1 MIFNALRL
9 GPSQQQERWEYN
21 TTQQGGPT
29 FFRTLVYYLSYILS
43 FKFSNSRKDRYR
55 VPMELPNILQKSSEM
70 DYSEVKITKKPFS
83 FKIARKE
90 SPDSPM

>member
-1 MIFNALRL
+1 
-9 GPSQQQERWEYN
+9 
-21 TTQQGGPT
+21 
-29 FFRTLVYYLSYILS
+29 
-43 FKFSNSRKDRYR
+43 
-55 VPMELPNILQKSSEM
+55 MELPNILQKSSEM

>member
-1 MIFNALRL
+1 MGI
-9 GPSQQQERWEYN
+9 QYN
-21 TTQQGGPT
+21 PTGGPT

-43 FKFSNSRKDRYR
+43 FKFSDSRKDRYR